1 MTAEGRQ
8 TGDNMI
14 ARLHVGHDF
23 LENARRFIPKHDRQ
37 PVRIKSFNKV
47 KIAVTDSRHRRPDQD
62 FPRPEFIDRNVFD
75 DERLSHFMQ
84 YCGFHSSSP
93 CSV

>member
-47 KIAVTDSRHRRPDQD
+47 KIAVTDSRRLRPDQD
-62 FPRPEFIDRNVFD
+62 FRRPEFIDRNVLNNV
-75 DERLSHFMQ
+75 RLSRLMQ
-84 YCGFHSSSP
+84 
-93 CSV
+93 

>member
-1 MTAEGRQ
+1 
-8 TGDNMI
+8 MI

-37 PVRIKSFNKV
+37 PARIKSFNKV
-47 KIAVTDSRHRRPDQD
+47 KIAVTDSRRLRPDQD
-62 FPRPEFIDRNVFD
+62 FRRPEFIDRNVLNN
-75 DERLSHFMQ
+75 ERLSRLMQ
-84 YCGFHSSSP
+84 YCGFHSSFS